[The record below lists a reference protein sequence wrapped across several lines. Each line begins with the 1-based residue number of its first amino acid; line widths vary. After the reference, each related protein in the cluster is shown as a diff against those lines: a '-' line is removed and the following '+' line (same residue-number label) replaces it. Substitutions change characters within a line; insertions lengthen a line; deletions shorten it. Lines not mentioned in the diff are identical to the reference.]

1 MSKTYSAA
9 EQVYREVKE
18 RILSATLPGGELIS
32 EGEIATEMG
41 TSRTPVREAFLR
53 LETEGWMRLYPKR
66 GALVVPVADGEAEHV
81 VAARLLLEADA
92 VRIVSVGPDTAR
104 VELVRALRA
113 NLDAQRDAADAGARL
128 LLAEDQPVDAADA
141 GDVIAFSGLDADF
154 HGLIV
159 RAAGNPLLVDF
170 YIGLRERQRRMTAR
184 SLMRDPRQLN
194 SIIDEH
200 AALADLVGGSDAAGF
215 AAADDTHMRRVHG
228 LPLTTGGEA
237 R

>member
-18 RILSATLPGGELIS
+18 RILSAALPGGELIS

-53 LETEGWMRLYPKR
+53 LEAEGWMRLYPKR
-66 GALVVPVADGEAEHV
+66 GALVVPVADGEAGHV
-81 VAARLLLEADA
+81 VAARLLLESDA
-92 VRIVSVGPDTAR
+92 VRVVAGGPDIAR
-104 VELVRALRA
+104 VELVHALRA
-113 NLDAQRDAADAGARL
+113 NLDAQRA
-128 LLAEDQPVDAADA
+128 AADA
-141 GDVIAFSGLDADF
+141 GDVSTFSGLDADF

-170 YIGLRERQRRMTAR
+170 YLGLRERQRRMTAR

-200 AALADLVGGSDAAGF
+200 TALADLVEDGDAAGF
-215 AAADDTHMRRVHG
+215 AAAADTHMRRVHG
-228 LPLTTGGEA
+228 LPLTTGGQA

>member
-1 MSKTYSAA
+1 MSKLHSAA

-18 RILSATLPGGELIS
+18 RILSAALPGGELIS
-32 EGEIATEMG
+32 EGEIAAEMG

-92 VRIVSVGPDTAR
+92 VRVVTRGPGRA
-104 VELVRALRA
+104 ELVRALRA
-113 NLDAQRDAADAGARL
+113 NLEAQHEAADS
-128 LLAEDQPVDAADA
+128 
-141 GDVIAFSGLDADF
+141 GDVAVFSGLDADF

-170 YIGLRERQRRMTAR
+170 YVGLRERQRRMTAR
-184 SLMRDPRQLN
+184 SLVRDPLQLN
-194 SIIDEH
+194 SIIDDH
-200 AALADLVGGSDAAGF
+200 TRLVDLVDAGDADGF
-215 AAADDTHMRRVHG
+215 ATADDVHMRRVHG
-228 LPLTTGGEA
+228 LPRTTGEDA

>member
-1 MSKTYSAA
+1 MSKLHSAA

-32 EGEIATEMG
+32 EGEIAAEMG

-92 VRIVSVGPDTAR
+92 VRVVTRGPDIAR
-104 VELVRALRA
+104 AELSRTLRV
-113 NLDAQRDAADAGARL
+113 NLDAQH
-128 LLAEDQPVDAADA
+128 EAADA
-141 GDVIAFSGLDADF
+141 GDVAVFSGLDADF
-154 HGLIV
+154 HGSIV

-170 YIGLRERQRRMTAR
+170 YLGLRERQRRMTAR
-184 SLMRDPRQLN
+184 SLIRDPRQLN
-194 SIIDEH
+194 SIIDDH
-200 AALADLVGGSDAAGF
+200 TRLADLVDAGDADGF
-215 AAADDTHMRRVHG
+215 AAADDIHMRRVHG
-228 LPLTTGGEA
+228 LPLTGGDA

>member
-1 MSKTYSAA
+1 MSKLHSAA

-18 RILSATLPGGELIS
+18 RILSAALPGGELIS
-32 EGEIATEMG
+32 EGEIAAEMG

-92 VRIVSVGPDTAR
+92 VRVVTRGPGRA
-104 VELVRALRA
+104 ELVRALRA
-113 NLDAQRDAADAGARL
+113 NLEAQHEAADS
-128 LLAEDQPVDAADA
+128 
-141 GDVIAFSGLDADF
+141 GDVAVFSGLDADF

-170 YIGLRERQRRMTAR
+170 YVGLRERQRRMTAR
-184 SLMRDPRQLN
+184 SLVRDPLQLN
-194 SIIDEH
+194 SIIDDH
-200 AALADLVGGSDAAGF
+200 TRLVDLVDAGDADGF
-215 AAADDTHMRRVHG
+215 ATADDVHMRRVHG
-228 LPLTTGGEA
+228 LPRTTGEEA

>member
-81 VAARLLLEADA
+81 VAARLLLESDA
-92 VRIVSVGPDTAR
+92 VRIVSGGPDTAR
-104 VELVRALRA
+104 AELVRALRA
-113 NLDAQRDAADAGARL
+113 NLDAQRDAADAG
-128 LLAEDQPVDAADA
+128 
-141 GDVIAFSGLDADF
+141 DVVTFSGLDADF

-170 YIGLRERQRRMTAR
+170 YLGLRERQRRMTAR
-184 SLMRDPRQLN
+184 SLMRDPRQLG

-200 AALADLVGGSDAAGF
+200 TALADLVGGSDAAGF

>member
-1 MSKTYSAA
+1 MSKLHSAA
-9 EQVYREVKE
+9 EQAYREVKE
-18 RILSATLPGGELIS
+18 RILSGTLPGGELIS
-32 EGEIATEMG
+32 EGEIAAEMG

-92 VRIVSVGPDTAR
+92 VRVVVAGPENAR
-104 VELVRALRA
+104 AELVRALRA
-113 NLDAQRDAADAGARL
+113 NLGAQHDAADS
-128 LLAEDQPVDAADA
+128 
-141 GDVIAFSGLDADF
+141 GDVAAFSGLDADF

-159 RAAGNPLLVDF
+159 RAGGNPLLVDF
-170 YIGLRERQRRMTAR
+170 YLGLRERQRRMTAR
-184 SLMRDPRQLN
+184 SLIRDPLQLN

-200 AALADLVGGSDAAGF
+200 TRLADFVDAGDAEGF
-215 AAADDTHMRRVHG
+215 ATADDIHMRRVHG
-228 LPLTTGGEA
+228 LPRATGGDA